1 MLIKDKLFT
10 LRFQVYFCYFW
21 NLILNF
27 LNNNRLHVTSITF
40 FLILVNL
47 KIFPEN
53 TFIKLIIIILLI
65 VFNLMIFIKLINVDK
80 FHLSIDQVKRNLEE
94 KLDFTNNEISS
105 YFEKE
110 YQIKNLRQGIKTQE
124 YLWDKFKKKNKEDI
138 EKQFFFKIRNLF
150 IIITP
155 LDKLTFLNLTF
166 LIFIIFN
173 HENMNIYEIQKFV
186 NFESEII
193 SNNNVSTNIW
203 IYPPKVSKKEILFVE
218 KNSFSEDVRSNFLV
232 EKNSKI
238 LIKVY
243 GASEKNVSVKIS
255 IGSKTK
261 LLKKLDYFENT
272 TTFAGTL
279 TGGQYNITFKDKL
292 FQRLDIS
299 IDQAPIIRFID
310 QPVIKNGNITF
321 DYFLDDE
328 NNDISLLTVVPKNI
342 PKPKRK
348 RPEELKINRL
358 SNKPVSFMS
367 LNRNKEL
374 KKKLGKSYY
383 FSKSIKEHPLAGKEV
398 KLKLTS
404 FDFNGNYGESSSYK
418 ISLPRTK
425 FLNKYATQLISIRYQ
440 YYKDENIPNLR
451 ENLKKFQKEV
461 DKSFEFLKPNIKT
474 LSNFIGLKTIPKNQK
489 FERTLSELYSM
500 ALIIEKN
507 SNEFIKEE
515 ILKLKNKLSDLIKK
529 KASEEELMSIMERIN
544 KLISKLNNDLFE
556 ENKKTEN
563 RDSSISSSEKSILDK
578 AQSLLNKVDN
588 LLGKKKI
595 SELNLKNFSK
605 TLKDSYKKQ
614 NQLIKKTFRQ
624 KDTKESEN
632 LAKEQNQIR
641 DTLIENNKIISI
653 IPDAKENIEKL
664 EMELKYSYDSLK
676 NKKFDESIVNQ
687 KSIINIIEV
696 LEKEI
701 SKNSILEEKNN
712 QSENFSQ
719 KNQKN
724 PDNFD
729 VPIIFERNK
738 FEDVIKDIRKMINKD
753 GKSKREKDYLRE
765 LLPRF

>member
-1 MLIKDKLFT
+1 M
-10 LRFQVYFCYFW
+10 
-21 NLILNF
+21 
-27 LNNNRLHVTSITF
+27 
-40 FLILVNL
+40 
-47 KIFPEN
+47 
-53 TFIKLIIIILLI
+53 
-65 VFNLMIFIKLINVDK
+65 
-80 FHLSIDQVKRNLEE
+80 
-94 KLDFTNNEISS
+94 
-105 YFEKE
+105 
-110 YQIKNLRQGIKTQE
+110 
-124 YLWDKFKKKNKEDI
+124 
-138 EKQFFFKIRNLF
+138 
-150 IIITP
+150 
-155 LDKLTFLNLTF
+155 
-166 LIFIIFN
+166 
-173 HENMNIYEIQKFV
+173 
-186 NFESEII
+186 
-193 SNNNVSTNIW
+193 
-203 IYPPKVSKKEILFVE
+203 
-218 KNSFSEDVRSNFLV
+218 
-232 EKNSKI
+232 
-238 LIKVY
+238 IKVY

-255 IGSKTK
+255 KGSKTK

-272 TTFAGTL
+272 TTFGGTL
-279 TGGQYNITFKDKL
+279 TEGQYKITFKDKL

-299 IDQAPIIRFID
+299 VDQAPIIRFLD
-310 QPVIKNGNITF
+310 KPHIKNGNITF

-328 NNDISLLTVVPKNI
+328 NNDTSLLTVIPKNI
-342 PKPKRK
+342 LKPKK
-348 RPEELKINRL
+348 QRPEEININRL

-374 KKKLGKSYY
+374 NKNLDKSYY
-383 FSKSIKEHPLAGKEV
+383 FSKSVKEHPLAGKEV
-398 KLKLTS
+398 RLKLTS
-404 FDFNGNYGESSSYK
+404 FDLNGNYGESSSYK
-418 ISLPRTK
+418 IRLPRIK

-440 YYKDENIPNLR
+440 YYKDENITNLR
-451 ENLKKFQKEV
+451 DNLKKFEKEV

-474 LSNFIGLKTIPKNQK
+474 LSNFIGLETIPKNQK
-489 FERTLSELYSM
+489 FERTISELYSI

-515 ILKLKNKLSDLIKK
+515 ILKLKNKLNELIKK
-529 KASEEELMSIMERIN
+529 KASDEELVNIMERIN

-556 ENKKTEN
+556 ETQKTEN
-563 RDSSISSSEKSILDK
+563 RDSSISSSDKSILEK

-588 LLGKKKI
+588 LLGKKKL

-624 KDTKESEN
+624 KDTNESEN
-632 LAKEQNQIR
+632 LAKEQGKIR
-641 DTLIENNKIISI
+641 DILIENNKIISV
-653 IPDAKENIEKL
+653 IPDAKDNIEKL

-676 NKKFDESIVNQ
+676 NKKFDESIENQ

-724 PDNFD
+724 PDNFE